1 MTHPNRPGGDCG
13 IAAQTALPV
22 HAARTKVILSF
33 IAGAYGARRIRHVIV
48 LTPNTKPPV
57 ERGKMDVTALPH
69 GRGTRYPHSPAYAG
83 RHNGQSTK
91 AQQPQRV
98 QGVAEHLSN
107 GARHL
112 NARTPRGGMGYSGPV
127 DVRQRKSMSPMTL
140 NRPAVE
146 VERSAAEPAGESDHR
161 QADYFLRLLTQR
173 RQRVEDRINKY
184 RRAIATAE
192 ASGAVDYAGA
202 YRRKMR
208 IEEEDWRILEGL
220 IDRLQQ
226 RFAVPAPGEVP
237 ALAQTAAVCGR

>member
-33 IAGAYGARRIRHVIV
+33 IVGAYGARRIRRVIV
-48 LTPNTKPPV
+48 LTPNTKHPA

-83 RHNGQSTK
+83 RHNGQ
-91 AQQPQRV
+91 AQRPQRV

-208 IEEEDWRILEGL
+208 IEEEDRQILEGL
-220 IDRLQQ
+220 IGRLQR
-226 RFAVPAPGEVP
+226 RFAVPIRGQVP